1 LCFLWFDL
9 LNSRKICQKTLKEDL
24 KVHLIN
30 YQQTDLQFYA
40 LVDHNSLNTC
50 ISPSEAFAF
59 FKKHGFTIVSMKEI
73 GEFDNFNDLKTCLK
87 IVFSSVAQSS
97 IEDDGE
103 GSVLYFAEKNGE
115 KEKVLSLCKLKT
127 LEYSIFRKLREKLKT
142 LNSQEMLFRSLGKT
156 N

>member
-1 LCFLWFDL
+1 VIASKNVSLLAKGKNDLDSYKDQTRFYFAHLIGITWFDL

-59 FKKHGFTIVSMKEI
+59 FKKHGFTIVSMK
-73 GEFDNFNDLKTCLK
+73 K
-87 IVFSSVAQSS
+87 
-97 IEDDGE
+97 
-103 GSVLYFAEKNGE
+103 
-115 KEKVLSLCKLKT
+115 
-127 LEYSIFRKLREKLKT
+127 
-142 LNSQEMLFRSLGKT
+142 
-156 N
+156 